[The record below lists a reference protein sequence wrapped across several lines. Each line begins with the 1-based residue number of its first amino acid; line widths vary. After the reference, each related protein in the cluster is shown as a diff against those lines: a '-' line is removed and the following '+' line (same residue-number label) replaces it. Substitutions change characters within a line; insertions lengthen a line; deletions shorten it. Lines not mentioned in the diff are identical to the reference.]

1 MARFDIISK
10 DGGIVRYS
18 GKPRYI
24 GSYLKPSY
32 LEFSEISTPNLISWE
47 VGDYVDYPRTGMRYR
62 LYSIPQ
68 PSKNARKDSHGRAFT
83 YSNVQLY
90 AATKELEIALF
101 RDLVANDNGIHFSTS
116 PDVSTYENVEGIA
129 RRIQA
134 CMDDMYPDRWIIRVA
149 EFDAVEDAEII
160 EKISAAK
167 DFALS
172 GGTCLDALSKI
183 YELWQDVGW
192 FHSYENGKEVITIG
206 YSNKKIDENTT
217 EPYLYGKGNGLTAI
231 KKNQTNKDEFATRLC
246 VYGSERNLPSRYY
259 NDKDIL
265 NAESVDIRNLML
277 PLDSWG
283 VTDGLPDARKAYLE
297 NAEAIAK
304 FGLIPKVHFFD
315 SSDSGTDIYPSI
327 EGMTVGDIRKVLGD
341 IGQTKYV
348 PSVSVYPDDS
358 ERVDVIRTAV
368 NPLDNG
374 VIRKGGNEYKS
385 ALVESLS
392 ERKITV
398 NAVPGLTIPLLLRYP
413 YFNVLV
419 PADYAR
425 GDVMVSPTTS
435 IRIPDANFKSVVVTF
450 TICDYEDPDDAAIRK
465 DATIIAEK
473 NEDGIWVA
481 TPPQKIRVE
490 YDGHYDG
497 GFPIYC
503 FVTIEATRESASE
516 SKSIEISFDAGESFI
531 GINEILDK
539 TFHITL
545 KQIGFDIN
553 YQASLGKGKTIS
565 IKTGDCAGRDFIVDS
580 CFYYPD
586 NDFWALDLRRQKDD
600 TLGMMFPNSVYQIKE
615 GDEFVLIDI
624 AMPEVYVRAASER
637 LLSEGEK
644 LLARASKIQNHYEP
658 SIDAKVMMES
668 GRTLREG
675 MFMEITDEDVID
687 DTTDHILI
695 DTLSIYEDES
705 AIPTYKVTLRERR
718 KVTYKGTP
726 SATSATK
733 TSSVETEES
742 GDDLS
747 NYATKSYVDKIIGP
761 INGMFYFA
769 DDNTIGTK
777 YNFFSEQQ
785 VGAGGIGEPET
796 GGSSGGGIIDTEMSD
811 TSDNAVANRVI
822 KEYVDNETAELDERI
837 TAIEE
842 GGASVKIEVDTEM
855 SATSENAVQ
864 NKVIKAYIDDADVH
878 LEGYIEEQVNGLE
891 ESVDRKISD
900 VETTIEQLD
909 KAIDDQID
917 ALASDIKVNPETYL
931 PLKTING
938 QSLYGAG
945 DILISGGGG
954 SVTETKY
961 NLRFS
966 AYSSQTL
973 YVSRG
978 EKAEVKF
985 SFISQVMYVGTS
997 AFVDTGEAGI
1007 VTISVKRP
1015 SDSSY
1020 QPVKTMTVPSNAVQ
1034 TVDIADYLGD
1044 GTNLVRISGEGETT
1058 GKTAENLAF
1067 TVIRSSLSIQTNF
1080 EWWKPQTADTITM
1093 PYYVGGTI
1101 DKTLHLTVTGPNG
1114 YSKSYSKALGTT
1126 PYLESVASIV
1136 IDHPGASGVY
1146 TLSAYVASTDGNF
1159 RTSEL
1164 AVQTIFVT
1172 AGAAGTYM
1180 AVNNIS
1186 KLATNYTENTFFDYA
1201 VYNKG
1206 LASAAINFDIKKDSN
1221 SVYATSLSSVTT
1233 GAKQTFSAPL
1243 EISTSDSND
1252 FSVSVS
1258 ATSNG
1263 VSLITPVSIQVDNS
1277 YSFAAFPGA
1286 VFVMNPKTRDNSQS
1300 NRNYIINEVDGSLIA
1315 ATWSGMNWGS
1325 DGYQTV
1331 NGVKVL
1337 RIFAG
1342 SSVSIN
1348 YQPFKSEAARSGKT
1362 LILDILLDNVVDY
1375 EDAVMSIVK
1384 NLAASWL
1391 GVKITPEKMT
1401 VFSSLMGDEETQS
1414 FKFEDRTRLRLSLV
1428 VMPDA
1433 YGNSG
1438 FNLVAMYV
1446 NGTKNREFTYANTD
1460 SFANDGNIVIGS
1472 DSADIDTYAIMVY
1485 DEALS
1490 SEAIHQNHVNLL
1502 DTIEEKKAFRDKNDV
1517 LAANGVDI
1525 DIEKVKKLCNVVVFE
1540 GELPSLSNPN
1550 KFKNNWYIYWRDNP
1564 EWNAVIR
1571 NIQQDGQ
1578 GTSAKLYYEWNQ
1590 RGKTNENTV
1599 TTYADGSTTTGAFIF
1614 IPGKPKIK
1622 TFTWKLNW
1630 ASMPQC
1636 NKMGSV
1642 NSINDLCTA
1651 LSILDNDG
1659 NPTAIY
1665 QRPFVGFQLT
1675 YDDSGNPIYTFV
1687 GLFTGGPDKGD
1698 PNWFNYDYEKYP
1710 DLISVEGADN
1720 ASAGALFKVPWN
1732 PSAGRWQFN
1741 MDEESMQYNGIN
1753 AFDYNA
1759 GNYETKAD
1767 IQAHYERVW
1776 KPVYDF
1782 VYQCS
1787 PNIAHF
1793 DGTLAQLNAQ
1803 ASALKDNDLEYWLDG
1818 GGLYYYESSLGQYIP
1833 SDSGSGQMNLY
1844 DQLVD
1849 KGYGVTSAMLSGLTA
1864 DEVNIYLKVARTMKF
1879 KFEADRYFHLAQGRF
1894 AVNWNLV
1901 LGSTDTR
1908 TKNTYWVVR
1917 GLLSEG
1923 YRCTL
1928 FWDDTDTIG
1937 PFTNQGQDRKPYWA
1951 EVGDKYADGSP
1962 VWNGEQNRFYN
1973 LMELAFPDELADD
1986 MRSLLNA
1993 MVELGG
1999 MTTGNKSDQLF
2010 AFFHKYYFSQAQE
2023 YFPSALYNAAAKR
2036 LYERAKLV
2044 YGISY
2049 NNDTDPI
2056 TQMLGDYYSGWKRW
2070 IKRRIQYIQS
2080 KYHWGDYSGASG
2092 DVISVRAAG
2101 QSIDYQI
2108 TPAIWMYPVIMNGTS
2123 PVRGERTEAGQACNM
2138 TVDLGGSA
2146 DQQNTIKGVHYLQD
2160 IGYWHDKRVHGA
2172 MSVYGRMLRELHIGH
2187 PTEDIVITI
2196 TSLTLGETPSLRLID
2211 LRRVSTLAGIL
2222 DLSSCTHLQTL
2233 YAQGTS
2239 LTSVTFPFGGP
2250 LASVGFPATMQQI
2263 LLRNFP
2269 KLYNSGVDISE
2280 CKTGVTD
2287 FMITECPNMKPLTL
2301 LSAVIAAQESQGAAH
2316 ALMGVRVT
2324 GINET
2329 YSSSEILA
2337 QIAALTD
2344 GTYQGLDS
2352 AGVRDGGHAI
2362 LEGKVSINANAY
2374 QDEIEAIED
2383 YFQGRLALTITGQY
2397 FLRFADLAVIAVLN
2411 DNGVGSD
2418 GGVTKEQAEAV
2429 TTIGTWFKNNMEITS
2444 FDELKYFTN
2453 VTTLVGSAFSLCTNL
2468 QSIDVSNVE
2477 VFNSS
2482 SFDSCTGLT
2491 ALNMAAATDVD
2502 NFVCQKCTNLRIVDI
2517 GENLVYIGAQTF
2529 YNCSSLTA
2537 MIIRA
2542 VTPPTLYRTNA
2553 FTNTNNCPIYVPN
2566 RSVESYKAATN
2577 WNNAGIV
2584 ERIHGLWE
2592 IEGVHVVKF
2601 NNTAVDLEYI
2611 ATENDALEMVFEDT
2625 AYKSDMHYFGN
2636 PSSSDKGYTMSSYNN
2651 RYHFG
2656 ALATEKYGG
2665 TWAAGVK
2672 TIKYNVGEGNNVYI
2686 DDTLIGSYTSIGA
2699 LFNNNLHIGLRGDD
2713 ASANLDGYL
2722 YSFRMYNK
2730 TTGEDII
2737 RLKPTIQDGVIVLY
2751 DEVRN
2756 IYLTNTIG
2764 NPLTAG

>member
-1 MARFDIISK
+1 MASYGIIYEFSFDSQNGCDIDIFVSKKNYTGERYKRAIGQAPILRREHSGSIFGTSLELYAECKVDGEFSQLYTSSADEYKVEVYRHQQLIWVGFVSPELYSEPDIAPPYDVQIIAT
-10 DGGIVRYS
+10 DGLGELKNHEFHVEGMASVGTMVANMVNHTGLDLDYLLASSLETYDGVYWSGKGGMLNLLLDLSYMNGESCYDVLQAILESFHAGIVQHNGQWLIFRESDMIGLTSES
-18 GKPRYI
+18 GLSVTDASGADKGRLPISAFGSIDKCQWWPVGQLSTVIEPARRNVKFKAERHYKPTVFINSDMTEDAGWEKTYNASYDSEEGAYI
-24 GSYLKPSY
+24 LPDEGSN
-32 LEFSEISTPNLISWE
+32 ISQKIDFGVE
-47 VGDYVDYPRTGMRYR
+47 VGYKLALHLSARNVGNSEEAQQLGVEILIDGRVGVAGQYYLHQLKSSDGSVRYAWAAGEG
-62 LYSIPQ
+62 SIYIDLPA
-68 PSKNARKDSHGRAFT
+68 PSDSDTEAE
-83 YSNVQLY
+83 
-90 AATKELEIALF
+90 AT
-101 RDLVANDNGIHFSTS
+101 
-116 PDVSTYENVEGIA
+116 
-129 RRIQA
+129 
-134 CMDDMYPDRWIIRVA
+134 
-149 EFDAVEDAEII
+149 
-160 EKISAAK
+160 
-167 DFALS
+167 
-172 GGTCLDALSKI
+172 
-183 YELWQDVGW
+183 
-192 FHSYENGKEVITIG
+192 
-206 YSNKKIDENTT
+206 
-217 EPYLYGKGNGLTAI
+217 
-231 KKNQTNKDEFATRLC
+231 
-246 VYGSERNLPSRYY
+246 
-259 NDKDIL
+259 
-265 NAESVDIRNLML
+265 SVDIVL
-277 PLDSWG
+277 PLYRSSS
-283 VTDGLPDARKAYLE
+283 RSFAYASSIQVKIF
-297 NAEAIAK
+297 NAEGK
-304 FGLIPKVHFFD
+304 H
-315 SSDSGTDIYPSI
+315 DIYVYDCFLAQYEQRKGWEI
-327 EGMTVGDIRKVLGD
+327 EGN
-341 IGQTKYV
+341 IG
-348 PSVSVYPDDS
+348 
-358 ERVDVIRTAV
+358 
-368 NPLDNG
+368 NG
-374 VIRKGGNEYKS
+374 
-385 ALVESLS
+385 
-392 ERKITV
+392 
-398 NAVPGLTIPLLLRYP
+398 
-413 YFNVLV
+413 
-419 PADYAR
+419 AR
-425 GDVMVSPTTS
+425 
-435 IRIPDANFKSVVVTF
+435 
-450 TICDYEDPDDAAIRK
+450 
-465 DATIIAEK
+465 
-473 NEDGIWVA
+473 
-481 TPPQKIRVE
+481 
-490 YDGHYDG
+490 
-497 GFPIYC
+497 
-503 FVTIEATRESASE
+503 
-516 SKSIEISFDAGESFI
+516 
-531 GINEILDK
+531 
-539 TFHITL
+539 
-545 KQIGFDIN
+545 
-553 YQASLGKGKTIS
+553 
-565 IKTGDCAGRDFIVDS
+565 
-580 CFYYPD
+580 
-586 NDFWALDLRRQKDD
+586 
-600 TLGMMFPNSVYQIKE
+600 
-615 GDEFVLIDI
+615 
-624 AMPEVYVRAASER
+624 
-637 LLSEGEK
+637 
-644 LLARASKIQNHYEP
+644 
-658 SIDAKVMMES
+658 
-668 GRTLREG
+668 
-675 MFMEITDEDVID
+675 
-687 DTTDHILI
+687 
-695 DTLSIYEDES
+695 
-705 AIPTYKVTLRERR
+705 
-718 KVTYKGTP
+718 
-726 SATSATK
+726 
-733 TSSVETEES
+733 ES
-742 GDDLS
+742 GDEVDLTVIDGS
-747 NYATKSYVDKIIGP
+747 LVEAGANIFGYGIPMSPDTEGILNSWRTGVHNESSYVSLMVKSYAQAVALPRLRYEGVLNIP
-761 INGMFYFA
+761 STSINFPTLFLRSGKYYFPETYSINLFNDEVRVSMTSIPAA
-769 DDNTIGTK
+769 DVTIT
-777 YNFFSEQQ
+777 SEK
-785 VGAGGIGEPET
+785 VTEIKEAGGVTPA
-796 GGSSGGGIIDTEMSD
+796 GGTSSGGGSGGEGTADVVIDTEMSD
-811 TSDNAVANRVI
+811 
-822 KEYVDNETAELDERI
+822 
-837 TAIEE
+837 
-842 GGASVKIEVDTEM
+842 
-855 SATSENAVQ
+855 TSENAVQ
-864 NKVIKAYIDDADVH
+864 NKVIKAYVDEAVAKAGAGAVIFDATCSTDPWSINNDLQTKTTLAEMVEAINNGSPIYMRFGNGGLVSVGEAH
-878 LEGYIEEQVNGLE
+878 VSTTGEVEMNVYLTDAEGSIVRNIHAWCLNTGQWYWETFEGIYATEAHVN
-891 ESVDRKISD
+891 RKISD
-900 VETTIEQLD
+900 VETSIEQLD

-938 QSLYGAG
+938 QSIYGAG

-1044 GTNLVRISGEGETT
+1044 GTNLIRISGEGETT
-1058 GKTAENLAF
+1058 GKTAENLAY
-1067 TVIRSSLSIQTNF
+1067 TVIRSSLSIQTSF
-1080 EWWKPQTADTITM
+1080 EWWKPHTADTITV

-1101 DKTLHLTVTGPNG
+1101 DKILHLTVTGPNG
-1114 YSKSYSKALGTT
+1114 YSRSYSQALGTT

-1164 AVQTIFVT
+1164 TVQTIFVT

-1186 KLATNYTENTFFDYA
+1186 ELATNYTENIFFDYA
-1201 VYNKG
+1201 VYNGG
-1206 LASAAINFDIKKDSN
+1206 LASAAINFDIKKDSS
-1221 SVYATSLSSVTT
+1221 SVYATSLGSVTT

-1252 FSVSVS
+1252 FSVSIS

-2123 PVRGERTEAGQACNM
+2123 PVRGERTEAGQVCNM
-2138 TVDLGGSA
+2138 TVELGGSA

-2250 LASVGFPATMQQI
+2250 LAAIGFPATMQQI

-2287 FMITECPNMKPLTL
+2287 FMITECPNMKPLAL

-2329 YSSSEILA
+2329 YSSSEVLA

-2429 TTIGTWFKNNMEITS
+2429 TSIGTWFKGNTVITS
-2444 FDELKYFTN
+2444 FDELEYFTGISKLSVVAFEDCTMLRSVKLPPITSVAGGAFRN
-2453 VTTLVGSAFSLCTNL
+2453 TALTYVDLTKVEKIDDHYQQASVSRGAFGECANLSKVDVSDKLTYIGSYAFMGCTALEEITIGANVTNVGVRAFYNCPLTNLDIDLSNVSFLSDRVFMNTGIRSVKFGKPINTESNLSGGTYNGAFRGCTNLKSVQGAENFLTICNYLFYGCTSLEIDELNLPNLTSLGQNAFYGVKIKKLNLGKVTTLPTATTNTQNYGDKSVLEEVVIPEGVTEIPQYSFNGYAVLSKINFDWSKELSIIGNYAFASCPVVVDELTIHSVESIGTRAFYGWSIGKLVVTNRLTTLSSAWSAASFYSMTSLTLVDLPN
-2468 QSIDVSNVE
+2468 
-2477 VFNSS
+2477 
-2482 SFDSCTGLT
+2482 TLT
-2491 ALNMAAATDVD
+2491 S
-2502 NFVCQKCTNLRIVDI
+2502 I
-2517 GENLVYIGAQTF
+2517 GERCFQRCSNLATF
-2529 YNCSSLTA
+2529 IS
-2537 MIIRA
+2537 RA
-2542 VTPPTLYRTNA
+2542 TTPPTLNNA
-2553 FTNTNNCPIYVPN
+2553 AFESTPIASGTGFIYVPDA
-2566 RSVESYKAATN
+2566 SVEAYKTATN
-2577 WNNAGIV
+2577 WSTYASI
-2584 ERIHGLWE
+2584 I
-2592 IEGVHVVKF
+2592 K
-2601 NNTAVDLEYI
+2601 
-2611 ATENDALEMVFEDT
+2611 
-2625 AYKSDMHYFGN
+2625 
-2636 PSSSDKGYTMSSYNN
+2636 PMSQYN
-2651 RYHFG
+2651 G
-2656 ALATEKYGG
+2656 
-2665 TWAAGVK
+2665 
-2672 TIKYNVGEGNNVYI
+2672 
-2686 DDTLIGSYTSIGA
+2686 
-2699 LFNNNLHIGLRGDD
+2699 
-2713 ASANLDGYL
+2713 
-2722 YSFRMYNK
+2722 
-2730 TTGEDII
+2730 
-2737 RLKPTIQDGVIVLY
+2737 
-2751 DEVRN
+2751 
-2756 IYLTNTIG
+2756 
-2764 NPLTAG
+2764 